1 MLSVIINV
9 DCDCHQLGDVV
20 IKGLAW
26 NNCTEGLQVQCI
38 YVYFLF
44 QIVHQQRDVKTAV
57 C

>member
-1 MLSVIINV
+1 VLSVIINV